1 MQRRSW
7 LGAASALMLS
17 PLLREAQAQAA
28 WPTKPIRIIAPFA
41 PGGGPD
47 ILARLFAQEM
57 AASLGPTFVE
67 NRAGAGGNVG
77 ADAVAKAA
85 PDGYTL
91 LLTTTATHAINP
103 ALYAAMPYDP
113 LRDFTPIAMV
123 ASTPLML
130 AAAPSFQ
137 AGNLRDLIALAKA
150 QPGKISFASSGI
162 GTMQHMVGV
171 LVEDQAGID
180 MVHVPYKGSSQV
192 IPDLLSGR
200 VSVMFNSTAALA
212 PFVKDGRLKALA
224 VSSPRRL
231 PTWPEVPTMAESGL
245 PGFDASAWYAVYGPP
260 RLPPEIVQRLNRE
273 LQRIVALPSS
283 REKYASLGLEP
294 TLSSPDDLAAVTR
307 QDLAKWGRI
316 IKDKQIRAE

>member
-231 PTWPEVPTMAESGL
+231 PAWPEVPTMAESGL